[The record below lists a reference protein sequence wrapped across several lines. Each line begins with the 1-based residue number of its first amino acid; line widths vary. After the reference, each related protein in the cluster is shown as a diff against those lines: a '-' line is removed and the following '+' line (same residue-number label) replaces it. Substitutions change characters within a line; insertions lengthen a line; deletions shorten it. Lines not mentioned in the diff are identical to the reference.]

1 VFSPWLTPFGLA
13 EGALVGAGLAAL
25 GFLGDV
31 TVSAVKRDLAIKDS
45 GSLLP
50 GHGGVL
56 DRLDSL
62 VFAAPVFL
70 HYVRYF
76 YGA

>member
-1 VFSPWLTPFGLA
+1 MATIY
-13 EGALVGAGLAAL
+13 ALKPAFQACLRPTVGRLAAA
-25 GFLGDV
+25 GV
-31 TVSAVKRDLAIKDS
+31 TANQVKDS

-50 GHGGVL
+50 GHGGML

-62 VFAAPVFL
+62 VFVAPVFL